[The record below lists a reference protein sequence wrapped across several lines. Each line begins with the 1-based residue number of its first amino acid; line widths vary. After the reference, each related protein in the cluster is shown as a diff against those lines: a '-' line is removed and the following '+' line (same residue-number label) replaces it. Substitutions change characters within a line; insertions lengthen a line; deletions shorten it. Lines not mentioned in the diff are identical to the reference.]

1 MGHSGRGRGALPAQS
16 RVAGLAGR
24 QRPAAPVS
32 ASAHRNAGAKLARR
46 TLQPCHAA
54 PAGTVAYAEG
64 IPSPLFGSQTPA
76 TAARA
81 GGTAPAGRSGD
92 DSERAFWQHWDG
104 ELRDHLARLSA
115 SQSSLWGRLLL
126 QTAGSS
132 PAAWR
137 KALEKF
143 PDAEAARAWREQSP
157 LETSWRRKCELIPPL
172 TRVEGGAVIFT
183 QFLETQA
190 ALADFLRGAGVDT
203 FVINGATPAPERQ
216 PITEEFGRRGGALLL
231 TH

>member
-92 DSERAFWQHWDG
+92 DSEHARQRGIEFAAAPRGDSAVRAG
-104 ELRDHLARLSA
+104 GS
-115 SQSSLWGRLLL
+115 GTRLL
-126 QTAGSS
+126 
-132 PAAWR
+132 
-137 KALEKF
+137 
-143 PDAEAARAWREQSP
+143 
-157 LETSWRRKCELIPPL
+157 
-172 TRVEGGAVIFT
+172 
-183 QFLETQA
+183 A
-190 ALADFLRGAGVDT
+190 AL
-203 FVINGATPAPERQ
+203 
-216 PITEEFGRRGGALLL
+216 GR
-231 TH
+231 